1 MSMSAILDEVG
12 LLVGLLCVHIMQT
25 VVQTVIR
32 AVSNGRDI
40 INLFGINR
48 SVVSDDN
55 IRKKRRSQGVAERL
69 SLLC

>member
-1 MSMSAILDEVG
+1 MSAILDEVG
-12 LLVGLLCVHIMQT
+12 LLVGLPCVHIMQT